1 MYCNYCGNQNPD
13 DAAFCSKCGAKISYT
28 GRTAENSENTGQQAE
43 TLYNAAGDSAA
54 GAQTAQT
61 GTYTSY
67 NYQYAPKPHTPRS
80 GFFWVCILE
89 CILIV
94 IALGGLYFAGSYTT
108 SSQTVAERY
117 FVEVANGEYEETFN
131 ELGVEESEFVNAE
144 TYGVYNQNID
154 IAGVTSYSIYDV
166 TYQFNYDYDYEQQIQ
181 DILNQFGIDSMGDF
195 SDGQEDGQQDPF
207 SQIFGDGEDDG
218 SEIIYGT
225 DDSTSDIAVY
235 QIDFTTSSDNE
246 IHTVY
251 IQLQKSSEKLYG
263 LFNKWEVVSD
273 GVVASDYHIIVS
285 AGASI
290 TFDGKEVSAAYITT
304 DESDYYHAYVQ
315 QLESGEE
322 YVVYKLPSV
331 FAGAHEVTVSDKEN
345 GDMTV
350 QVYVSGD
357 DDGQMINE
365 MVEKF

>member
-1 MYCNYCGNQNPD
+1 M
-13 DAAFCSKCGAKISYT
+13 
-28 GRTAENSENTGQQAE
+28 
-43 TLYNAAGDSAA
+43 
-54 GAQTAQT
+54 
-61 GTYTSY
+61 
-67 NYQYAPKPHTPRS
+67 
-80 GFFWVCILE
+80 
-89 CILIV
+89 
-94 IALGGLYFAGSYTT
+94 
-108 SSQTVAERY
+108 
-117 FVEVANGEYEETFN
+117 
-131 ELGVEESEFVNAE
+131 
-144 TYGVYNQNID
+144 
-154 IAGVTSYSIYDV
+154 TSYSIYDV